1 MTNPASRPPS
11 KKRGRRLILASASAA
26 RAKLLRAAGVSFA
39 VRPAGIDEKVLKA
52 TLKREGIGAEQ
63 AALALAERKARAISA
78 VEPKALVIGCDQLLE
93 CDREWFDKPATRAA
107 ARAQLLYLCGRS
119 HRLATA
125 AVVLEG
131 GKLLWQDV
139 SSPRLRMR
147 RFSEAFLEDYL
158 RKAKGTVQE
167 SVGGYR
173 LEGPGAQL
181 FESIEGDYFS
191 VLGLPLLALLAFLRS
206 QGVIAT

>member
-1 MTNPASRPPS
+1 MTNPASHPPS
-11 KKRGRRLILASASAA
+11 KKRGRRVILASASAA
-26 RAKLLRAAGVSFA
+26 RAKLLKAAGVSFA

-147 RFSEAFLEDYL
+147 RFSKAFLENYL
-158 RKAKGTVQE
+158 RKTTATVQE
-167 SVGGYR
+167 S
-173 LEGPGAQL
+173 
-181 FESIEGDYFS
+181 
-191 VLGLPLLALLAFLRS
+191 
-206 QGVIAT
+206 